1 MSVEDLQEKVSLL
14 EHELESER
22 TAHDRDRQKLRKLE
36 HLLLM
41 AEKNKAARSRSVI
54 VSGSLATIGIIATVA
69 GTPLCFLQVMGVDS
83 QGSIGYSLMAIF
95 LGATLTLLPRC
106 PPPSA

>member
-41 AEKNKAARSRSVI
+41 AEKNKAAYHLL
-54 VSGSLATIGIIATVA
+54 GSQPGW
-69 GTPLCFLQVMGVDS
+69 PQPFPD
-83 QGSIGYSLMAIF
+83 
-95 LGATLTLLPRC
+95 LPRC
-106 PPPSA
+106 APFGSTLVRQFFF